1 MNKYGNSYL
10 NDSDISG
17 VSGGLSA
24 KKVILGVTAGV
35 AALAAVAYGSK
46 GIYNLKGRGM
56 GAKEAFNPFT
66 KEFYKFGKKIA
77 PPGENP
83 EEGNQK

>member
-10 NDSDISG
+10 NDSDISR

-66 KEFYKFGKKIA
+66 KEFYKFGKEKVHY
-77 PPGENP
+77 EQK
-83 EEGNQK
+83 EE

>member
-1 MNKYGNSYL
+1 MNRNSYGYL

-35 AALAAVAYGSK
+35 AALAAAAYVGK
-46 GIYNLKGRGM
+46 GVYNLKGLKM
-56 GAKEAFNPFT
+56 SAKEAFNPFT
-66 KEFYKFGKKIA
+66 KEFYKFGK
-77 PPGENP
+77 GNDS
-83 EEGNQK
+83 EEKKEE

>member
-1 MNKYGNSYL
+1 MIQRFQM
-10 NDSDISG
+10 NDSEISR

-56 GAKEAFNPFT
+56 GAKEAFNPFR
-66 KEFYKFGKKIA
+66 KEFYKFD
-77 PPGENP
+77 
-83 EEGNQK
+83 